1 MFDVVLKKRG
11 KPEYKGYTTDDI
23 SIYEKSAILYETVK
37 LLEQTEDITKYINKY
52 GKMSLLQLALQV
64 ALSDELCPHVKRH
77 IINNVYEV
85 KPAIIDDHDKIV
97 QDLYQLVKYQKVIF

>member
-52 GKMSLLQLALQV
+52 GKMSLL
-64 ALSDELCPHVKRH
+64 
-77 IINNVYEV
+77 
-85 KPAIIDDHDKIV
+85 
-97 QDLYQLVKYQKVIF
+97 